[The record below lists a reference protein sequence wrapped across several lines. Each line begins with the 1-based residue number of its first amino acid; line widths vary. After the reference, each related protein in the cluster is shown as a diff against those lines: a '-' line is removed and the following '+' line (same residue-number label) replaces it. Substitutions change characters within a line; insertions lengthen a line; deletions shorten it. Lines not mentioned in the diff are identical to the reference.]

1 MTSLEADLLIA
12 AVVAC
17 FILQTIALIMML
29 GKQKPWVP
37 DMPAIPDPPPENN
50 RESCLVLL
58 TRKEAIDLDT
68 MRRDSMTAYWL
79 EIYEI
84 GSDEMRLPVKL
95 YWDESAASEACRAC
109 VSDEMFGH
117 HTVRAVDVIRV
128 SITRHPTVNGV
139 EKE

>member
-29 GKQKPWVP
+29 GKQKGSSTV
-37 DMPAIPDPPPENN
+37 
-50 RESCLVLL
+50 
-58 TRKEAIDLDT
+58 DT
-68 MRRDSMTAYWL
+68 MRRDSITAYWL

-84 GSDEMRLPVKL
+84 GSDEMRLPTDL
-95 YWDESAASEACRAC
+95 YWEKDNAGEAGKAC